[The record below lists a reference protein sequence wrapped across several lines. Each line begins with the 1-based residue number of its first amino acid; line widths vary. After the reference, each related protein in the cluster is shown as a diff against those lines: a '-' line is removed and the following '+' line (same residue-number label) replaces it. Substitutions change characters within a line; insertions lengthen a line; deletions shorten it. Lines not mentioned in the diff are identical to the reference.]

1 MRIAIVGGGVSGNV
15 CAWLLHPDHDV
26 TLFEAAD
33 YLGGHTNTIEVQTF
47 DAEYTVDTGF
57 MVFNNQTYP
66 QFIRLLE
73 LLGVPHQLSDMSFS
87 VRCERSGLEY
97 QGSSLNGLFAQRLN
111 LFNPRFYWMLKDVLR
126 FNRQAPR
133 FLRLEDDVTT
143 LGEYLTA
150 KKYGSAF
157 IQNYLI
163 PMTAAIWS
171 ARPHAVLEM
180 PARFLI
186 AFFLNHGL
194 LQAANHPPWRT
205 ISGGARTYVKA
216 IADLMPGRIRLNSPI
231 ESVRRHSEH
240 VVVKPVGS
248 QEETFDEVIFA
259 THADQTLRM
268 LSDATDQEKSVLGS
282 FDYQRNMAVLH
293 TDSSLLPLR
302 KRAWASWN
310 YHIPQSEDQ
319 PVAVT
324 YDLNRLQSL
333 GAPAPICVTLNH
345 VDQIDP
351 SLILGQMEYEHP
363 VFGSGT
369 IEAQRAHREL
379 NGRHRTHFC
388 GAYWGYGFHEDGVR
402 SALVVGESFGKTLE
416 SCTVA
421 STTGSCDTVVSSQ

>member
-1 MRIAIVGGGVSGNV
+1 MRIAIVGGGVSGMSV
-15 CAWLLHPDHDV
+15 LGYCIRIMMSP
-26 TLFEAAD
+26 
-33 YLGGHTNTIEVQTF
+33 YLRQPIIWGGHTNTIEVQTF

-268 LSDATDQEKSVLGS
+268 LSDATDQEKSVLEVS
-282 FDYQRNMAVLH
+282 
-293 TDSSLLPLR
+293 TT
-302 KRAWASWN
+302 
-310 YHIPQSEDQ
+310 SEIW
-319 PVAVT
+319 PCFTRIRRYFPCESEPGRV
-324 YDLNRLQSL
+324 
-333 GAPAPICVTLNH
+333 
-345 VDQIDP
+345 
-351 SLILGQMEYEHP
+351 
-363 VFGSGT
+363 GT
-369 IEAQRAHREL
+369 ITFLSR
-379 NGRHRTHFC
+379 
-388 GAYWGYGFHEDGVR
+388 
-402 SALVVGESFGKTLE
+402 KT
-416 SCTVA
+416 SP
-421 STTGSCDTVVSSQ
+421 